1 MRTHSGTL
9 ARVKPP
15 EVLSFR
21 EFRSGLAATFRQ
33 VQEPDADPVYVGAHR
48 RAEAVV
54 MSVSHYRHLVEAG
67 ERREA
72 VAEALASVRA
82 EGLELS
88 AEGQSMMTAIADG
101 AITGEQGID
110 ELRRRYQR

>member
-33 VQEPDADPVYVGAHR
+33 VQEPDADPVFVGAHR
-48 RAEAVV
+48 RPEAVV
-54 MSVSHYRHLVEAG
+54 MSVSHYQHLVEVS

-72 VAEALASVRA
+72 VAEALASVRV
-82 EGLELS
+82 EGLEPS
-88 AEGQSMMTAIADG
+88 ADDLEMFTALG
-101 AITGEQGID
+101 AGEMGSD
-110 ELRRRYQR
+110 ELRARVMARYDR